1 MITLLHWV
9 ETLPDILISIFC
21 LCYSPE
27 LSYTRVKL
35 RAGNGF
41 NGVNYCMT
49 LQDGFVV
56 ATMYGV
62 VATVSQKLSQE
73 PNTTVILILTGVCLM
88 LGFLA
93 VAIQLNSL

>member
-1 MITLLHWV
+1 
-9 ETLPDILISIFC
+9 
-21 LCYSPE
+21 
-27 LSYTRVKL
+27 
-35 RAGNGF
+35 
-41 NGVNYCMT
+41 MT